1 MSNFAH
7 APGAMNLAKQMGLDP
22 DNLDE
27 LARPAPAP
35 APDAAPSLTCKP
47 SHETIAGEDD
57 VRPEGWWH
65 PKSAGSA
72 AAEAEASAP
81 VKEPEKLAAAAREAY
96 VETTPFES
104 FALSDEGKKVVLYFG
119 LRGAKA
125 ALPKDAVVAHF
136 RTQALEVTAT
146 DGARRYRFH
155 ESILFEH
162 VVPGKCRVRVKAD
175 HVVVTLVKVIA
186 QAHWE
191 SIGTNR
197 KAVGPTRKSPPDFG
211 APTVVVTGGDKA
223 AP

>member
-1 MSNFAH
+1 MATST
-7 APGAMNLAKQMGLDP
+7 P
-22 DNLDE
+22 
-27 LARPAPAP
+27 
-35 APDAAPSLTCKP
+35 
-47 SHETIAGEDD
+47 
-57 VRPEGWWH
+57 
-65 PKSAGSA
+65 
-72 AAEAEASAP
+72 
-81 VKEPEKLAAAAREAY
+81 AY

-119 LRGAKA
+119 LKGAKA
-125 ALPKDAVVAHF
+125 ALAADAVVANF

-146 DGARRYRFH
+146 VCARRYRFH

-162 VVPGKCRVRVKAD
+162 VVPAKCKVRVKAD
-175 HVVVTLVKVIA
+175 HVVVTLFKVIA

-211 APTVVVTGGDKA
+211 TPTVVVTGGDKA